1 MILEIIL
8 INDIYIV
15 AFFLCPYYLKWCEG
29 EVGALNQEGGGYFFA
44 SGVTMGTYY
53 TRVAF
58 ITRNTVLLN
67 RQGTHMRAINYK
79 WVQM

>member
-29 EVGALNQEGGGYFFA
+29 EVGALNQEGGGVFICLWGGHGHLLHTCGDYYKEY
-44 SGVTMGTYY
+44 GT
-53 TRVAF
+53 F
-58 ITRNTVLLN
+58 E
-67 RQGTHMRAINYK
+67 
-79 WVQM
+79 

>member
-29 EVGALNQEGGGYFFA
+29 EVGALNQGGGGFFA
-44 SGVTMGTYY
+44 SGVAMGTYY
-53 TRVAF
+53 TREAF
-58 ITRNTVLLN
+58 ITRNTVLFN
-67 RQGTHMRAINYK
+67 SQGTHLRAVNYK